1 MMPSIT
7 PIQANVLLVFTEGLL
22 SFVSPCILPMLP
34 VYLVYLMGA
43 EEGMR
48 SRKRL
53 LINTLGFIAGFTTV
67 FVLLGAAA
75 TGIGALLRAHQA
87 LLSRISGVIMV
98 VFGLTY
104 MGVIRIPFL
113 EKDARIQY
121 VPSTPSFLKSM
132 LFGMAFSF
140 GWSSCTGAYLGSA
153 LLLASNS
160 QTVWK
165 GIGLLF
171 AYSMGLGLPFFITS
185 LLYTRLTPVLNWLK
199 KHHRPIRIASGVL
212 LLLIGLALALD
223 LFGYYQRLFNW

>member
-1 MMPSIT
+1 MMQ
-7 PIQANVLLVFTEGLL
+7 PIAQVHANALLVFTEGLL

-34 VYLVYLMGA
+34 VYLVYLMGG
-43 EEGMR
+43 EEDVH
-48 SRKRL
+48 SKKRL

-87 LLSRISGVIMV
+87 LLGRISGGIMI

-104 MGVIRIPFL
+104 MGVIRVPFL

-121 VPSTPSFLKSM
+121 VPSAPGFFKSM

-165 GIGLLF
+165 GVGLLF
-171 AYSMGLGLPFFITS
+171 IYSMGLGLPFLITAM
-185 LLYTRLTPVLNWLK
+185 LYTRLTGVLNWLK

-212 LLLIGLALALD
+212 LVLVGLALTLD
-223 LFGYYQRLFNW
+223 VFGYYQRLFNW